1 MTAQMNVQPIDEQN
15 FLKRNALLCLILAG
29 YFIFDIF
36 YTQLGEVLIDYPL
49 LKNSLLFIG
58 AVLFISMVVILFKTC
73 KSANRVAKNTSY
85 FGNFHDEYL
94 NFMNIKGY
102 KYAFNFTSVYF
113 LIVYI
118 LADFDGTWISGIT
131 TVISIQDFCKLS
143 MGFIFISYALPV
155 LYMLKGADGE
165 AVAANTTLFEL
176 EGDARTLLTG
186 ERVALNFLQTLSG
199 TATLTSKYVKELAG
213 SDTKLLDTRKTLPG
227 LRSAQKYAV
236 LCGGGVNH
244 RIGLF
249 DAFLIKENHIAA
261 CGGIAQAVA
270 TAKANHSDKTVE
282 VEVESLDELQ
292 QALTAGADIIM
303 LDNFT
308 PAMIE
313 QAVTATRGKA
323 KLEVSGNMTIE
334 ILQEYA
340 KAGVDFISSG
350 ALTKHVNAV
359 DLSMRFK

>member
-1 MTAQMNVQPIDEQN
+1 MLSSQLEKLQQDISKTISW
-15 FLKRNALLCLILAG
+15 ALCEDL
-29 YFIFDIF
+29 
-36 YTQLGEVLIDYPL
+36 
-49 LKNSLLFIG
+49 G
-58 AVLFISMVVILFKTC
+58 AVDNAMPQASQDITAMLIPENEQ
-73 KSANRVAKNTSY
+73 AVA
-85 FGNFHDEYL
+85 
-94 NFMNIKGY
+94 
-102 KYAFNFTSVYF
+102 
-113 LIVYI
+113 
-118 LADFDGTWISGIT
+118 
-131 TVISIQDFCKLS
+131 TVITREDCIVCGVAWVNEVFKQLDASLNRTTEQATKITWF
-143 MGFIFISYALPV
+143 V
-155 LYMLKGADGE
+155 NDGE
-165 AVAANTTLFEL
+165 SVAANSTLFEL

-199 TATLTSKYVKELAG
+199 TATLTSQYVKELAG

-261 CGGIAQAVA
+261 CGGISQAVT
-270 TAKANHSDKTVE
+270 TAKSNHSDKTVE
-282 VEVESLDELQ
+282 VEVESLNELE
-292 QALTAGADIIM
+292 QALNAGADIIM

-308 PAMIE
+308 PEMIE
-313 QAVTATRGKA
+313 QAVKATRGKA

-340 KAGVDFISSG
+340 KAGVDYISSG
-350 ALTKHVNAV
+350 ALTKHVNAI

>member
-1 MTAQMNVQPIDEQN
+1 MLTSTLSIEMAKLQHDITATATWALKEDLGVFDEIIPSVDQDIT
-15 FLKRNALLCLILAG
+15 AMLIPENE
-29 YFIFDIF
+29 
-36 YTQLGEVLIDYPL
+36 Q
-49 LKNSLLFIG
+49 
-58 AVLFISMVVILFKTC
+58 AV
-73 KSANRVAKNTSY
+73 A
-85 FGNFHDEYL
+85 
-94 NFMNIKGY
+94 
-102 KYAFNFTSVYF
+102 
-113 LIVYI
+113 
-118 LADFDGTWISGIT
+118 
-131 TVISIQDFCKLS
+131 TVITREDCIVCGVAWVNEVFAQLDASQSTGQPTKITWF
-143 MGFIFISYALPV
+143 V
-155 LYMLKGADGE
+155 NDGE
-165 AVAANTTLFEL
+165 MVKANTTLFEL
-176 EGDARTLLTG
+176 DGNARTLLTG
-186 ERVALNFLQTLSG
+186 ERTALNFLQTLSG
-199 TATLTSKYVKELAG
+199 TATLTSQYVKELSG
-213 SDTKLLDTRKTLPG
+213 SNTKLLDTRKTLPG

-270 TAKANHSDKTVE
+270 SAKQNHSDKTVE
-282 VEVESLDELQ
+282 VEVESMDELQ
-292 QALTAGADIIM
+292 QALDAGADIIM

-334 ILQEYA
+334 ILQEYT

-350 ALTKHVNAV
+350 ALTKHVQAV

>member
-1 MTAQMNVQPIDEQN
+1 MLSSQLEKLQHDISKTITWALCEDLGASGDEIPQASDDITAMLIPEDEQ
-15 FLKRNALLCLILAG
+15 
-29 YFIFDIF
+29 
-36 YTQLGEVLIDYPL
+36 
-49 LKNSLLFIG
+49 
-58 AVLFISMVVILFKTC
+58 AV
-73 KSANRVAKNTSY
+73 A
-85 FGNFHDEYL
+85 
-94 NFMNIKGY
+94 
-102 KYAFNFTSVYF
+102 
-113 LIVYI
+113 
-118 LADFDGTWISGIT
+118 
-131 TVISIQDFCKLS
+131 TVITREDCVICGVAWVNEVFKQLDASLNKAPTSSSPTRITWF
-143 MGFIFISYALPV
+143 V
-155 LYMLKGADGE
+155 NDGE
-165 AVAANTTLFEL
+165 TVAANTTLFEL

-186 ERVALNFLQTLSG
+186 ERVALNFLQSLSG
-199 TATLTSKYVKELAG
+199 TSTLTSQYVKELAG
-213 SDTKLLDTRKTLPG
+213 SNTKLLDTRKTLPG

-270 TAKANHSDKTVE
+270 TAKNNHSDKTVE
-282 VEVESLDELQ
+282 VEVESLDELH
-292 QALTAGADIIM
+292 QALNAGADIIM

-308 PAMIE
+308 PEMIE

-350 ALTKHVNAV
+350 ALTKHVQAV

>member
-1 MTAQMNVQPIDEQN
+1 MLNAQLEKLQQDISKTISWALSEDLGAVGDAMPQASHDITAMLIPESEQAVATVITREDCIVCGVAWVN
-15 FLKRNALLCLILAG
+15 EVFK
-29 YFIFDIF
+29 
-36 YTQLGEVLIDYPL
+36 QLDASLNSTAEQAT
-49 LKNSLLFIG
+49 NSLPTRI
-58 AVLFISMVVILFKTC
+58 
-73 KSANRVAKNTSY
+73 
-85 FGNFHDEYL
+85 
-94 NFMNIKGY
+94 
-102 KYAFNFTSVYF
+102 
-113 LIVYI
+113 
-118 LADFDGTWISGIT
+118 TWF
-131 TVISIQDFCKLS
+131 VN
-143 MGFIFISYALPV
+143 
-155 LYMLKGADGE
+155 DGE
-165 AVAANTTLFEL
+165 AVAANSTLFEL
-176 EGDARTLLTG
+176 EGNARTLLTG

-213 SDTKLLDTRKTLPG
+213 SNTKLLDTRKTLPG

-261 CGGIAQAVA
+261 CGGISQAVA
-270 TAKANHSDKTVE
+270 TAKSNHSDKTAE
-282 VEVESLDELQ
+282 VEVESLDELE
-292 QALTAGADIIM
+292 QALNAGADIIM

-340 KAGVDFISSG
+340 KAGVDYISSG
-350 ALTKHVNAV
+350 ALTKHVNAI

>member
-1 MTAQMNVQPIDEQN
+1 MLNAQLEKLQQDIS
-15 FLKRNALLCLILAG
+15 KTIAWALCEDL
-29 YFIFDIF
+29 
-36 YTQLGEVLIDYPL
+36 
-49 LKNSLLFIG
+49 G
-58 AVLFISMVVILFKTC
+58 AVGDETPQASQDITAMLIPENEQ
-73 KSANRVAKNTSY
+73 AVA
-85 FGNFHDEYL
+85 
-94 NFMNIKGY
+94 
-102 KYAFNFTSVYF
+102 
-113 LIVYI
+113 
-118 LADFDGTWISGIT
+118 
-131 TVISIQDFCKLS
+131 TVITREDCIVCGVAWVNEVFKQLDASLNRTTEQATKITWF
-143 MGFIFISYALPV
+143 V
-155 LYMLKGADGE
+155 NDGE
-165 AVAANTTLFEL
+165 SVAANSTLFEL

-213 SDTKLLDTRKTLPG
+213 SNTKLLDTRKTLPG

-261 CGGIAQAVA
+261 CGGISQAVA
-270 TAKANHSDKTVE
+270 TAKSNHSDKTVE
-282 VEVESLDELQ
+282 VEVESLDELE
-292 QALTAGADIIM
+292 QALSAGADIIM

-308 PAMIE
+308 PLMIE

-334 ILQEYA
+334 ILQEYT
-340 KAGVDFISSG
+340 KAGVDYISSG
-350 ALTKHVNAV
+350 ALTKHVEAI